1 MKKIFAFL
9 LSASI
14 LLSLAACGGAGGGQ
28 TTDTDNIITQPVT
41 EQTSDIKETTE
52 NADSDPTTDPTIKA
66 PGKTLV
72 VYFSGSGN
80 TKRVAEII
88 AEESGADTFEIVPA
102 MPYTDDDLNW
112 RDQSSRV
119 NNEHND
125 TALQDVELVS
135 TAVSGWEDYDT
146 VFFGYPIWWR
156 EASWVVNRFVKDNN
170 FDGKTVIPFCTST
183 SSPFG
188 DSGKNLSEM
197 AGSGN
202 WIDGRR
208 FTENANETDIRDWV
222 KSLNLE

>member
-1 MKKIFAFL
+1 MQITINRNMKRILAFL
-9 LSASI
+9 LAATM
-14 LLSLAACGGAGGGQ
+14 LLVLAACGNNGEPSNTAGPEKSHASAENGTQ
-28 TTDTDNIITQPVT
+28 TAGNKI
-41 EQTSDIKETTE
+41 
-52 NADSDPTTDPTIKA
+52 
-66 PGKTLV
+66 LV

-202 WIDGRR
+202 WTDGRR